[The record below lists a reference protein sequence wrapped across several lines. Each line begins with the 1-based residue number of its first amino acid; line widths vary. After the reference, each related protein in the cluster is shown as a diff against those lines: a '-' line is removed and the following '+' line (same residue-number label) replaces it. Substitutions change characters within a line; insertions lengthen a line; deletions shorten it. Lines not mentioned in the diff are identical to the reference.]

1 MKVQAFA
8 ALAPKAPLVPFAYN
22 AKPLGEQDVEIEVT
36 HCGLCHSDVH
46 LIDDAWSRSSFPL
59 VPGHEVVGRVTA
71 VGPLVTHLAVG
82 ARAGVGWQ
90 RSACFAC
97 EACLAGHENLCKKQ
111 EATCVGHHG
120 GMAERLRTDGR
131 FAFALPD
138 TLDAAEAAP
147 LLCGGVTVF
156 SPLRRFRA
164 DATRTIGVV
173 GVGGLGHLAI
183 RFAAA
188 FGCEVIAFTS
198 SPDKG
203 PEILAMGAHEVVS
216 STDPRAL
223 KRLEG
228 RIDLLVSTVPAR
240 LDWILYL
247 QALRENGVL
256 CLVGA
261 SPGLIQVPAAQ
272 LLTGQKS
279 ICGSDIGDRATIAE
293 MLRFAA
299 RHRIA
304 PTVET
309 RPMPEVNL
317 GIERLRANQARYR
330 VVMKS

>member
-1 MKVQAFA
+1 MRVQAFA
-8 ALAPKAPLVPFAYN
+8 ALVAKAPLVPFSYEA
-22 AKPLGEQDVEIEVT
+22 APLGDTDVEIEVS

-46 LIDDAWSRSSFPL
+46 LIDDAWNRSTYPL
-59 VPGHEVVGRVTA
+59 VPGHEVVGRVSA
-71 VGPLVTHLAVG
+71 VGRAVGHLAVG
-82 ARAGVGWQ
+82 ARVGVGWQ

-97 EACLAGHENLCKKQ
+97 DRCFAGHENLCATQ

-120 GMAERLRTDGR
+120 GLGERLRTDAR

-138 TLDAAEAAP
+138 GIESALAAP

-156 SPLRRFRA
+156 APLRRYGA
-164 DATRTIGVV
+164 DATRTVGVI

-188 FGCEVIAFTS
+188 FGCEVVAFTS
-198 SPDKG
+198 SPQKRA
-203 PEILAMGAHEVVS
+203 ELQAMGAHEVVA
-216 STDPRAL
+216 STDARAL
-223 KRLEG
+223 RG
-228 RIDLLVSTVPAR
+228 VADRIDLLISTVPVR

-247 QALRENGVL
+247 QALRPNGVL

-261 SPGLIQVPAAQ
+261 SPGLLQVPAAQ

-279 ICGSDIGDRATIAE
+279 ICGSDIGDRATMVE

-309 RPMPEVNL
+309 RPMDEVNL

-330 VVMKS
+330 IVMAS